1 MKIFDFFK
9 NKSESLDNEQSENV
23 IEKSDSK
30 PETEFVI
37 EIKSNSDFEYVYVE
51 EGGSV
56 RELTREERGY
66 LKEKFAPTDGARP
79 YIKFR
84 YKGKTPDNK
93 IWGFLPRKK
102 VPKNIEI
109 ENIKMDK
116 ETWRRNWILMIKDL
130 TNLEYQKKTWLDCN
144 NTNPYYSFIE
154 FMCFYFDDLDLSDG
168 YEKYIKSELVT
179 KAEYETISDWHKLLS
194 EYESPNYNDYD
205 NRAVLTDENWLK
217 IIDLGKKSLKSL
229 KLNLDKSE
237 RSLLT

>member
-1 MKIFDFFK
+1 MKIFNFFK
-9 NKSESLDNEQSENV
+9 TKSESLSDNQAEND
-23 IEKSDSK
+23 IEKIDQK
-30 PETEFVI
+30 PEKKFAI
-37 EIKSNSDFEYVYVE
+37 EIKPDSDFEYVHVE
-51 EGGSV
+51 EDGSV

-66 LKEKFAPTDGARP
+66 LMEEFAPTDGARP

-84 YKGKTPDNK
+84 YKSKTPDDK
-93 IWGFLPRKK
+93 LWGFLPRKK

-130 TNLEYQKKTWLDCN
+130 TNLEYQKRTWFDSN

-154 FMCFYFDDLDLSDG
+154 FMCSYFDDLDLSEG
-168 YEKYIKSELVT
+168 YQKHIESELVT

-194 EYESPNYNDYD
+194 EYESPNNYDYD
-205 NRAVLTDENWLK
+205 NRAVLNDKNWLK

-229 KLNLDKSE
+229 KSNLDKFE
-237 RSLLT
+237 RSLLI